1 MKDKTSRNGISIG
14 QKLLLSYMILLLITF
29 SIVAV
34 SFTQLTRA
42 YVFDSAEAEISARAD
57 RIAKVVA
64 PLLKKMNT
72 VKRAELSEEI
82 VNNVKVRISGLILN
96 SEAYVVNNNFK
107 IIYGQGK
114 LRLDKV
120 KRLIEDDSFAIE
132 NTVDHVSKVVFNE
145 EKLGYVLVVTKVED
159 IRELNKTARSFMLIA
174 LGISA
179 VLAVFIGFV
188 LQKKITGPIKEL
200 REEFVSYKNEDGF
213 IDENS
218 NLSNDELE
226 DLKNAFENMI
236 KRVDIYTDNQKAFF
250 QNASHELKTP
260 LMSIQ
265 GYAEAVRDGIVE
277 GDEVEKSLNIIISES
292 QRLKK
297 IVEEMILITKLDDAN
312 EKFKFANHSTM
323 SLINES
329 LNALNP
335 LLHINSVEIDVI
347 HDKDVTI
354 CVDSEK
360 FKRALINIIGNSC
373 RYARS
378 NITISF
384 AELSGR
390 LYLDIKDDG
399 HGFNPG
405 EEKLVF
411 ERFYKGEK
419 GGSGIGLTLSK
430 TIINRHGGELLA
442 VNNIGMG
449 ALFKIDIPIDGNCN

>member
-1 MKDKTSRNGISIG
+1 MKNNNKSKGLSIG
-14 QKLLLSYMILLLITF
+14 QKILLSYMVLLLVTF

-34 SFTQLTRA
+34 SFTQLTKA

-57 RIAKVVA
+57 RIARIVA
-64 PLLKKMNT
+64 PLLKRTNLIKRTEISDDVINNT
-72 VKRAELSEEI
+72 KL
-82 VNNVKVRISGLILN
+82 RISGLVLN
-96 SEAYVVNNNFK
+96 SDAYVVNNDFNV
-107 IIYGQGK
+107 IYGQGK
-114 LRLDKV
+114 VRPNN
-120 KRLIEDDSFAIE
+120 IEKLVVDDSYSIE
-132 NTVDHVSKVVFNE
+132 NTVHYVSEVKANNEVLGHVIVVS
-145 EKLGYVLVVTKVED
+145 KVED
-159 IRELNKTARSFMLIA
+159 INELNKKARSFMLIA

-179 VLAVFIGFV
+179 IVAVFIAFV

-218 NLSNDELE
+218 QISKDELE

-277 GDEVEKSLNIIISES
+277 GDEVDNSLNIIISES

-312 EKFKFANHSTM
+312 EKFKFLNHSAIK
-323 SLINES
+323 LINES
-329 LNALNP
+329 LNAVNP
-335 LLHINSVEIDVI
+335 LLHLNSVEIDI
-347 HDKDVTI
+347 IYDKDVMI

-373 RYARS
+373 RYARN
-378 NITISF
+378 NISISF
-384 AELSGR
+384 AEVAGR

-399 HGFNPG
+399 RGFNPG

-430 TIINRHGGELLA
+430 TIINRHGGDLIA

-449 ALFKIDIPIDGNCN
+449 ALFKIDIPVDVNCN